1 MVIKLPVLLLLSL
14 LFCPYT
20 VMAMSSLDVE
30 IRNPRSELGKP
41 VYLKIIGHDIQADLS
56 MLSLDALK
64 DQFAIDTIDL
74 DKEKVRIFDKHDKG
88 KGSTE
93 ITRQT
98 LSLKLYPRQTGELVI
113 PSFSIGKVSSTIKII
128 VIQDASTDGTKITL
142 AWKLSSSEVW
152 QREQIIISLTL
163 TTPEQFATIKL
174 LEEDVDGFDLVPLA
188 TKRKWTENEQGGKS
202 TITTGWSLLPLKAGS
217 IDLKLPAI
225 EYHLSGVT
233 RRVFY
238 LPAMKTTIR
247 PLPSYLPPTIPVG
260 KIKVRSSISPSG
272 ILSTSDLA
280 YWNLS
285 VESKSL
291 TPFWLPPVLRQIK
304 SNDSTKFY
312 PATSKRS
319 VHPDNQGIHGRVDH
333 LIPFKSLKNGFTNLP
348 TLKIQYFDP
357 ATGRLESTTHETERP
372 LSISTTA
379 RILVA
384 LILIIIS
391 LYLSLLL
398 VRFIYKRFGYR
409 KQYLN
414 AIQKIR
420 HAETFM
426 DVRAGLRMVAR
437 AESWPE
443 NLSLSEWAERWRMKY
458 QPSPQFDETIIS
470 LSRAYYGNKNKLKS
484 VTNVDNEYGLRDVVE
499 NLTRILSSDRIIN
512 RQ

>member
-56 MLSLDALK
+56 ILSLDALK

-74 DKEKVRIFDKHDKG
+74 DKEKVRIFDKHDEG

-113 PSFSIGKVSSTIKII
+113 PSFSIGKISSTTKII
-128 VIQDASTDGTKITL
+128 VIQDTSTDGTKITL
-142 AWKLSSSEVW
+142 AWKLSSPEVW

-174 LEEDVDGFDLVPLA
+174 LEEDIDGFDLVPLA
-188 TKRKWTENEQGGKS
+188 IKRKWTENEQGGKS

-217 IDLKLPAI
+217 IDFKFPAI

-238 LPAMKTTIR
+238 LPVMKATVR

-260 KIKVRSSISPSG
+260 KIKVRSSISPTG

-291 TPFWLPPVLRQIK
+291 TPFWLPPVLWQIK
-304 SNDSTKFY
+304 SNDSTIFY
-312 PATSKRS
+312 PAISKRS

-372 LSISTTA
+372 LSISTTV
-379 RILVA
+379 RVLLA

-398 VRFIYKRFGYR
+398 LRFIYKRLRYR
-409 KQYLN
+409 KQYLS

-420 HAETFM
+420 HAQTFM
-426 DVRAGLRMVAR
+426 DVRAGLRMVAT

-470 LSRAYYGNKNKLKS
+470 LSRAYYGNDNKLKS
-484 VTNVDNEYGLRDVVE
+484 VTNVDNEYGLRDVVGK
-499 NLTRILSSDRIIN
+499 LTRILSSDRITN